1 MTGSLDTEA
10 LVLALHG
17 ERAVE
22 PRAFPADRVAA
33 ARPGLYAWWGDSHA
47 RSTLGD
53 KLDID
58 LPELLYVGQAGATR
72 WPSGKRSSATLGSR
86 IGSQHIRGNARSS
99 TFRLTVSCL
108 LVDALQLESSGGGR
122 LDRAS
127 NLRVSEWVANHLRI
141 AIAPFDDR
149 DMLGAVEAEVV
160 RVLDPPLNLDH
171 CPSTPC
177 RVRLTDLRRTLPR
190 ERRAR

>member
-1 MTGSLDTEA
+1 MTGSVEA
-10 LVLALHG
+10 GALIFLLQRD
-17 ERAVE
+17 RAVE
-22 PRAFPADRVAA
+22 PRAFPADRAAA

-47 RSTLGD
+47 RSTLGGR
-53 KLDID
+53 LDSD

-86 IGSQHIRGNARSS
+86 IRSQHIRGNARSS

-108 LVDALQLESSGGGR
+108 LMEALQLKSEGGR

-127 NLRVSEWVANHLRI
+127 NLRVSEWIATHLHI

-149 DMLGAVEAEVV
+149 DKLGVVEAEVV

-171 CPSTPC
+171 CASTPC
-177 RVRLTDLRRTLPR
+177 RARLTELRRSLPR
-190 ERRAR
+190 ATRSQ